1 MDQVVLRHLDICFGV
16 HMAVVVACVVYVT
29 AKIQQTPLS
38 FTTVTQ
44 VSADDAMAIAHVCA
58 TYNWLSCVLV
68 VVLGVGCSAHGRY
81 LVLCFHWPRLFDVSF
96 VVVRFC

>member
-44 VSADDAMAIAHVCA
+44 VSADNSKVLAGLGWME
-58 TYNWLSCVLV
+58 SVLV
-68 VVLGVGCSAHGRY
+68 LRMSN
-81 LVLCFHWPRLFDVSF
+81 S
-96 VVVRFC
+96 